1 VLWCN
6 KFEYG
11 DHFGLIFSDDETAF
25 SCCIRVTF
33 LSLEA
38 KDVFG
43 NFLCNCEASLKLATF
58 DGWKI
63 VLHFCV
69 WYSLHKNDF
78 GLVFIAV
85 QIENH
90 TTLYFRERAQ
100 SKCGTFDYLDH
111 RPTGG
116 DKKVSCYLNIN
127 HKTSSF
133 YRSEYIL

>member
-1 VLWCN
+1 MTRRYTDKLKCSAIWCN
-6 KFEYG
+6 KFEYR

-38 KDVFG
+38 KDIFG

-69 WYSLHKNDF
+69 
-78 GLVFIAV
+78 
-85 QIENH
+85 
-90 TTLYFRERAQ
+90 
-100 SKCGTFDYLDH
+100 
-111 RPTGG
+111 
-116 DKKVSCYLNIN
+116 
-127 HKTSSF
+127 
-133 YRSEYIL
+133 